1 MTTRRKPS
9 AISERGEA
17 FVEAKMAGMNDF
29 AAAKATGYVN
39 PNPSQIASIR
49 QQLTV
54 ARNWLAS
61 TTQISRLNVIEGIID
76 GIEMARMQGDS
87 GNVIKGWTEVGKI
100 LGHYA
105 PEVKRVE
112 LSVDQ
117 AATLSKLSALS
128 DEELLR
134 LSQQEVIEGECQT
147 VS

>member
-1 MTTRRKPS
+1 MATRRKPS

-17 FVEAKMAGMNDF
+17 FVEAKMAGMNNF

-54 ARNWLAS
+54 ARNWLSS